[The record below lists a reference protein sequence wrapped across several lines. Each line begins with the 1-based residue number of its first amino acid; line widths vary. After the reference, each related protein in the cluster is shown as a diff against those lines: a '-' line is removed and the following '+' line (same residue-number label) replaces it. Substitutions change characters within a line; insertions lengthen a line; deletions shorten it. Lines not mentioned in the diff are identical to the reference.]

1 MWAEVI
7 HRGTQRRIG
16 VWFCFKDGCYFIWHN
31 KGKERAQGNWTPNR
45 CVECVSSQVRAGV
58 SPAGSHLVTHTHS
71 FPRAERSLP
80 RWGSAGST
88 ATAELRGRA
97 AARGLRREAALPRT
111 HHGTVDRWIPL
122 RISDT
127 QLWQDPRRGS
137 SNGSRTMLCETVLA
151 KSHRGASQKILRSF
165 LSYLW

>member
-1 MWAEVI
+1 MSGFVLKTDAISSDIIREKNEL
-7 HRGTQRRIG
+7 RETELLTG
-16 VWFCFKDGCYFIWHN
+16 VWNVSAHRS
-31 KGKERAQGNWTPNR
+31 ERA
-45 CVECVSSQVRAGV
+45 SVRPAPIL
-58 SPAGSHLVTHTHS
+58 SPTHS

-88 ATAELRGRA
+88 ATPELRGRA